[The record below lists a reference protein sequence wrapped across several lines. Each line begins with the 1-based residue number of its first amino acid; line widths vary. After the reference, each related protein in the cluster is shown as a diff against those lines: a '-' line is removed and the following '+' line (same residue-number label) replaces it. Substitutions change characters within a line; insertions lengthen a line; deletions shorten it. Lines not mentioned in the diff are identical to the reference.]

1 MKAINGSRIQFVD
14 TSEEFEKLCSHLN
27 SVSWVGLD
35 TEFVRTNTF
44 YGRLGLLQIS
54 DSNKCYLIDPK
65 KISCWKCFVGLLK
78 NTSNSVVMHSSSED
92 LNILKTTINEIP
104 ENLFDSQ
111 LAAAFLGIGFSLS
124 YQSLVGSILNVE
136 IEKNETRS
144 DWLKRPLSKSQL
156 QYAANDVCYLLPLKN
171 LLKEKLSEVNR
182 LQWFQ
187 EECLSMLSAAS
198 EFDNPSGWE
207 KNYSSI
213 KNAWKLEKSNLE
225 HLQKLCYWREVKAR
239 ELNKPKSW
247 IAKDGDLYKL
257 SVSATDVK
265 SLTIRGLASVEF
277 DERGL
282 IVDHGEEL
290 LAVLRESDSS
300 LCPVEDEIL
309 NRPLSSAGRKT
320 LKTAQKIVGNTAERL
335 SIAPELL
342 GRKRSMQK
350 LIRDFETFGELRWS
364 GELSGWRREILESE
378 ISTIF

>member
-1 MKAINGSRIQFVD
+1 MKAINGSPIQFVN

-27 SVSWVGLD
+27 SVSWMGLD

-44 YGRLGLLQIS
+44 YGKLGLLQIS

-65 KISCWKCFVGLLK
+65 EVSCWKCFVDLLK
-78 NTSNSVVMHSSSED
+78 DPSNSVVMHSSSED
-92 LNILKTTINEIP
+92 LNILKTTIKEIP
-104 ENLFDSQ
+104 GNLFDSQ

-124 YQSLVGSILNVE
+124 YQSLIGSILNVE

-144 DWLKRPLSKSQL
+144 NWLKRPLSESQL
-156 QYAANDVCYLLPLKN
+156 QYAANDVCYLLPLKD
-171 LLKEKLSEVNR
+171 LLKEKLSKINR

-187 EECLSMLSAAS
+187 EECLSMLFAAT

-207 KNYSSI
+207 KSYSSI
-213 KNAWKLEKSNLE
+213 KNSWKLEKSNLE

-247 IAKDGDLYKL
+247 IAKDSDLYKL
-257 SVSATDVK
+257 SAIATNVK

-277 DERGL
+277 DDQGL

-290 LAVLRESDSS
+290 LAALRESNSS
-300 LCPVEDEIL
+300 LCPIEDEIL
-309 NRPLSSAGRKT
+309 NRPLSPAGRKT
-320 LKTAQKIVGNTAERL
+320 LKRAQEIVSNTASRL

-342 GRKRSMQK
+342 GRKRSLQR
-350 LIRDFETFGELRWS
+350 LIRDFENFGDLRWS
-364 GELSGWRREILESE
+364 GELSGWRREILEIE
-378 ISTIF
+378 ISNIF